1 MWRPFKKKPDRPPPL
16 PYEEVDNKKPCCPH
30 RIYNNVNAAY
40 MEFKT
45 STDTDIGAAAAILEK
60 VSARL
65 GFKRINEVEPVFT
78 AIDTTTRQMREA
90 YFQAYE
96 TYKTN
101 VCMHYDLPAE
111 ATRNSLKLSQR
122 ASYVTYELI
131 QVQGQLEGAA
141 DVATMTR
148 ILAQIAKGL
157 EMGAPETNRRAEQ
170 AQDKINAWG
179 RPPEALSPADGD
191 QQP

>member
-1 MWRPFKKKPDRPPPL
+1 MSLFKKKQERPPPL

-40 MEFKT
+40 MDFKT
-45 STDTDIGAAAAILEK
+45 STDTDIGAAAAILENA
-60 VSARL
+60 SARL
-65 GFKRINEVEPVFT
+65 GFKRSSEVEPVFA

-111 ATRNSLKLSQR
+111 ATRNSFKLSQR

-131 QVQGQLEGAA
+131 QVQAQL
-141 DVATMTR
+141 
-148 ILAQIAKGL
+148 
-157 EMGAPETNRRAEQ
+157 
-170 AQDKINAWG
+170 
-179 RPPEALSPADGD
+179 
-191 QQP
+191 

>member
-1 MWRPFKKKPDRPPPL
+1 MWRPFKKKPPPL
-16 PYEEVDNKKPCCPH
+16 DYEEIDYKRPCCPH
-30 RIYNNVNAAY
+30 RIYNKVDAAY
-40 MEFKT
+40 TEFKT

-65 GFKRINEVEPVFT
+65 GFKRTNEVEPVF
-78 AIDTTTRQMREA
+78 AVIDDTTRQMRES

-101 VCMHYDLPAE
+101 VCMYSNLLE
-111 ATRNSLKLSQR
+111 KATENSLELSQR

-141 DVATMTR
+141 DAAAVTQ

-157 EMGAPETNRRAEQ
+157 QMGAPETNRRAEQ

-179 RPPEALSPADGD
+179 RPPKALPPADGD
-191 QQP
+191 QP